1 MFRDRGPRRN
11 KPHKKQ
17 PMPTNPIGTGTRNLS
32 VNCPTDEAAE
42 IGKLAFR
49 LGFKSVGDFMRHLVM
64 RGLEQQD
71 ADAAEKVAAIR
82 KSYYGTIQLI
92 LFIAAIVWCHDDAR
106 RCRNRVR
113 CSRCVEIIEEA

>member
-1 MFRDRGPRRN
+1 
-11 KPHKKQ
+11 
-17 PMPTNPIGTGTRNLS
+17 MPTNPIGTGTRNLS

-71 ADAAEKVAAIR
+71 ADAAGRVREIR
-82 KSYYGTIQLI
+82 KRYYSSAMLGVFISAM
-92 LFIAAIVWCHDDAR
+92 LFAHEDLR
-106 RCRNRVR
+106 RPSRRQRVEEFAE
-113 CSRCVEIIEEA
+113 VEEVL